1 MEMKTLSE
9 YELRAMCLASGT
21 KEYRVEEGTFI
32 TPMAREYLRDRGITL
47 TVVPRGSS
55 KVMPQTPMGEG
66 REKYRSALTGEPMA
80 EKPEEMT
87 HLRGNLLVPKTHPRI
102 LLRGRLDSLEAK
114 ILELQLLAWEEG
126 CRQLTED
133 LGELL
138 DFVRELLAAE
148 VKDTPFTGKKLLG
161 MDSDRLRYVSH
172 HVREEIGIDHPVPD
186 YRMGRL
192 AVALNSLRTQV
203 RETELAA
210 VTAFSTPGERVD
222 LIQAL
227 NRLSSCVYILF
238 CRRLAGYYGKGDGK

>member
-1 MEMKTLSE
+1 MKTLSE

-66 REKYRSALTGEPMA
+66 REKYRNALTGDPMA

-87 HLRGNLLVPKTHPRI
+87 HLRGNLLVPKAHPRI

-126 CRQLTED
+126 CQQLTED

-148 VKDTPFTGKKLLG
+148 VKDIPFTGKKLLG

-210 VTAFSTPGERVD
+210 VAAFSTPGERVD